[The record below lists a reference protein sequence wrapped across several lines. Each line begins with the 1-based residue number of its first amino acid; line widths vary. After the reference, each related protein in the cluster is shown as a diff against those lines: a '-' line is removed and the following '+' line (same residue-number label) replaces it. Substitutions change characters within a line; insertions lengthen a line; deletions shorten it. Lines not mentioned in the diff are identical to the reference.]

1 MVLLCY
7 GQCTWGVA
15 ARIKQLGLKLKDRNG
30 EKIPIINIMGN
41 ARDQVATAAI
51 LGGETGSIPR
61 AEVIISFVDDSH
73 GTFVPYGH
81 VSFVKEVYPDDSFLV
96 SETNVDGRRFS
107 ALNFAYAT
115 KLRIFT

>member
-61 AEVIISFVDDSH
+61 AEVIISFVGGSH
-73 GTFVPYGH
+73 GTFDSYSH
-81 VSFVKEVYPDDSFLV
+81 VSFVKEVYLDISFLV
-96 SETNVDGRRFS
+96 CR
-107 ALNFAYAT
+107 
-115 KLRIFT
+115 